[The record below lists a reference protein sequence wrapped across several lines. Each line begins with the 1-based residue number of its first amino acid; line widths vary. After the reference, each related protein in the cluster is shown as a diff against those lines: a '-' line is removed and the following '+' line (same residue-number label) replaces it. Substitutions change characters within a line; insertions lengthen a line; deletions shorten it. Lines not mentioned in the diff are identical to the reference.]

1 MIIMNTKEFM
11 NQLNEAQNLMDLEKY
26 KEAMIILDKLKEF
39 EKTSDYNFNYGL
51 IHTLYQ
57 LDSNCRSSYNQEI
70 ILTHIKKISHEQ
82 KSISFQELNQII
94 KENEE
99 LDLGEDILRR
109 EVELLILRNLLSGF
123 IKNDSI
129 ILKSS

>member
-1 MIIMNTKEFM
+1 MVMNPKEFM
-11 NQLNEAQNLMDLEKY
+11 NQLNEAQILMDLEKY

-39 EKTSDYNFNYGL
+39 EKKSDYNFNYGL

-70 ILTHIKKISHEQ
+70 ILNHIKEISHEQ

-99 LDLGEDILRR
+99 LDIGEDILRR
-109 EVELLILRNLLSGF
+109 EVELLILRNLLLCKIEGNQLIF
-123 IKNDSI
+123 
-129 ILKSS
+129 

>member
-1 MIIMNTKEFM
+1 MNPKEFM
-11 NQLNEAQNLMDLEKY
+11 DQLNKAQKLMDLEKY
-26 KEAMIILDKLKEF
+26 KEAIIILDKLKEF
-39 EKTSDYNFNYGL
+39 EKASDYNFNYGL
-51 IHTLYQ
+51 IHSLYQ
-57 LDSNCRSSYNQEI
+57 LDSNCRSIYNQEI
-70 ILTHIKKISHEQ
+70 ILNHIKEISHEQ

-99 LDLGEDILRR
+99 LDLGDDILRR